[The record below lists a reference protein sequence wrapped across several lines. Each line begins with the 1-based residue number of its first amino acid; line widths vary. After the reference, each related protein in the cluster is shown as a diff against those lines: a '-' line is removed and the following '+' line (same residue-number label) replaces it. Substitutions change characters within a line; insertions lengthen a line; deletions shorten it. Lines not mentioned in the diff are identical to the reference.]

1 MSRYRTL
8 IVAILRDRDHLKS
21 FELGRISDVAMS
33 DADLKEL
40 SQAEELAKLFLK
52 WKPLEDGGAEDDGPY
67 EAKTVLCQMID
78 SIGTVE

>member
-1 MSRYRTL
+1 M
-8 IVAILRDRDHLKS
+8 VAILRRRDHLKS
-21 FELGRISDVAMS
+21 FELGKISDVAMS

-52 WKPLEDGGAEDDGPY
+52 WKPLEDGGAMEDGPC

-78 SIGTVE
+78 SIGKAE

>member
-1 MSRYRTL
+1 
-8 IVAILRDRDHLKS
+8 
-21 FELGRISDVAMS
+21 MS